1 MENVSQA
8 FVKKLYDM
16 TGEVFE
22 QRITEKARECFA
34 DYLFVTLAG
43 CTTYKNRYESY
54 LTENRV
60 KGDCRVFGQSLT
72 ADIRTAAMIN
82 AFSAH
87 VLELDD
93 SHRVAMTHLGA
104 PIFSALLAVA
114 EAYERSTDDLLHAAV
129 VGYEAAVRLANAV
142 QPGHK
147 KRGFHVSGTCCT
159 VGCAMGIASML
170 RFSEEEMRNVLSAA
184 VTSAAGLLGVASG
197 SSEQKPYNTANAAAA
212 GVSAALYGRYFTGAD
227 DILNGARGF
236 FEAETDAARPA
247 QLFAEGYAIEGI
259 YQKLYAA
266 CRHCHAPMEA
276 MLKMR
281 GSAGIS
287 ADNVERIEV
296 QTYDLAIAGHDHT
309 VISGISAAKQSIP
322 YGVTAACLYGDC
334 GPEAFTEERVF
345 APQAA
350 ALIKKVTVR
359 EDPALTALVPSK
371 RAAVVT
377 VTLKDGTQLSERVE
391 YAKGEPENP
400 ITKEEFEQKFLGLSH
415 RADLTHEQVRGMI
428 HEIQTCGSE
437 PVGALLRQL
446 HL

>member
-8 FVKKLYDM
+8 FVKKLYNM
-16 TGEVFE
+16 TDEDFE

-227 DILNGARGF
+227 DILNGARVQLWG
-236 FEAETDAARPA
+236 EGWAARF
-247 QLFAEGYAIEGI
+247 LF
-259 YQKLYAA
+259 
-266 CRHCHAPMEA
+266 R
-276 MLKMR
+276 
-281 GSAGIS
+281 
-287 ADNVERIEV
+287 DNV
-296 QTYDLAIAGHDHT
+296 
-309 VISGISAAKQSIP
+309 
-322 YGVTAACLYGDC
+322 VTAYTILLRSY
-334 GPEAFTEERVF
+334 EATEESCSLLPVR
-345 APQAA
+345 QAA
-350 ALIKKVTVR
+350 AAAAAMGRQGAELQVVYPDDGGDRISAVWTVR
-359 EDPALTALVPSK
+359 EP
-371 RAAVVT
+371 R
-377 VTLKDGTQLSERVE
+377 
-391 YAKGEPENP
+391 
-400 ITKEEFEQKFLGLSH
+400 
-415 RADLTHEQVRGMI
+415 
-428 HEIQTCGSE
+428 
-437 PVGALLRQL
+437 
-446 HL
+446 